1 MPVFW
6 RCRNCR
12 TLVGL
17 NKKACPGCGAKP
29 SRSKSQTYV
38 VQVCYKKK
46 RKSATVRSLTQA
58 REVEARLKSQLIEEH
73 HVPNPNRAPEMTF
86 AEFCEKHY
94 FPYAWVQNSS
104 FRRAEPFFHKWI
116 LPRLGKKKLP
126 EITPK
131 DVEDLKATVLR
142 AGRAVRTAQHVLALV
157 RAALNCARKWGFL
170 AGDNPASG
178 IRVPRFDNRRVRF
191 LTPDEAYRLLE
202 ECRRH
207 NSPRNLIYPM
217 VLLALTTGMRAGE
230 IFRLR
235 VQDLNLEE
243 GVVHVRD
250 AKSGENG
257 VVYVS
262 DRVRAVLVPLI
273 KGKKPHEHVFSKPDG
288 RPFKEVPDV
297 WNNIVRDLKFN
308 EGVTDPR
315 EKVVFHTLRHTFC
328 SWLALDGV
336 PLHVIK
342 ELARH
347 KTIQMTERY
356 AHLLPDVRR
365 KAAEKVWRKVESGLN
380 GEKSLDRQDFGRK
393 D

>member
-94 FPYAWVQNSS
+94 FPYAGVQNSS

-142 AGRAVRTAQHVLALV
+142 AGCRAHGP
-157 RAALNCARKWGFL
+157 ARPGPGEGGPELRPQMGFPC
-170 AGDNPASG
+170 GRQSG
-178 IRVPRFDNRRVRF
+178 
-191 LTPDEAYRLLE
+191 
-202 ECRRH
+202 
-207 NSPRNLIYPM
+207 
-217 VLLALTTGMRAGE
+217 
-230 IFRLR
+230 
-235 VQDLNLEE
+235 
-243 GVVHVRD
+243 
-250 AKSGENG
+250 
-257 VVYVS
+257 
-262 DRVRAVLVPLI
+262 
-273 KGKKPHEHVFSKPDG
+273 
-288 RPFKEVPDV
+288 
-297 WNNIVRDLKFN
+297 
-308 EGVTDPR
+308 
-315 EKVVFHTLRHTFC
+315 LRHTGP
-328 SWLALDGV
+328 SLRQPPR
-336 PLHVIK
+336 PLPH
-342 ELARH
+342 
-347 KTIQMTERY
+347 
-356 AHLLPDVRR
+356 PRR
-365 KAAEKVWRKVESGLN
+365 
-380 GEKSLDRQDFGRK
+380 SL
-393 D
+393 